1 MTNKFTLQKG
11 QPENAPEIAR
21 LIMTAMSEECCRHFY
36 GENHTADDFHALITN
51 LCERGDTQYSYANTI
66 CATVEG
72 KIVGISVSYD
82 GGRLHELRSP
92 FVKEVLKRFGRDF
105 SDMPDETQTGELYL
119 DSLAVLPD
127 YRKRGIATALL
138 KATAERAYKMGI
150 GPVGLLVDKGNPKAE
165 HLYTSVGF
173 HYVDDNLWGGHEMK
187 HLQMTT
193 TKQEI

>member
-1 MTNKFTLQKG
+1 MNNKFTLQKG

-21 LIMTAMSEECCRHFY
+21 LIMMAMSEECCRHFY
-36 GENHTADDFHALITN
+36 GENHTADDFHALITS
-51 LCERGDTQYSYANTI
+51 LCERTDTQYSYANTI
-66 CATVEG
+66 CAIVEG

-119 DSLAVLPD
+119 DSLAVLPH
-127 YRKRGIATALL
+127 YRGRGIATALL
-138 KATAERAYKMGI
+138 KATAKRADEMGV

-165 HLYTSVGF
+165 QLYTSVGF
-173 HYVDDNLWGGHEMK
+173 HYVDDNLWGDHEMK
-187 HLQMTT
+187 HLQLSTS
-193 TKQEI
+193 KQ